1 MGVLNLSD
9 RKAALRKEHMNNRI
23 LMTKEKKSG
32 SDSNIFKR
40 IISLDC
46 FIKSEVILT
55 YISTELEVDTKKI
68 IEYSIKVGKK
78 VAVPVSSAKNLTLN
92 FYFINSVNR
101 LKIGNFSI
109 LEPDA
114 KTSEFCDV
122 GRLQKFLCVVPGMV
136 FDLNGHRIGYGKGYY
151 DRFLKKYSCQ
161 TVGLCY
167 EFDLLKSIPKG
178 QNDVPVDLI
187 LTEKQIVKSM
197 KG

>member
-1 MGVLNLSD
+1 MGALNASN
-9 RKAALRKEHMNNRI
+9 RKAALRKKHMNNRI
-23 LMTKEKKSG
+23 LMTRGKKSD

-46 FIKSEVILT
+46 FIKSEIILT
-55 YISTELEVDTKKI
+55 YVSTELEVDTRKI

-92 FYFINSVNR
+92 FYFIDSVNGLR
-101 LKIGNFSI
+101 VGNFSI

-114 KTSEFCDV
+114 RTSEFCDV
-122 GRLQKFLCVVPGMV
+122 SKLQKFLCVVPGMV
-136 FDLNGHRIGYGKGYY
+136 FDLNGYRIGYGKGYY
-151 DRFLKKYSCQ
+151 DRFLKKYNCQ

-167 EFDLLKSIPKG
+167 EFDLLKSIPKD